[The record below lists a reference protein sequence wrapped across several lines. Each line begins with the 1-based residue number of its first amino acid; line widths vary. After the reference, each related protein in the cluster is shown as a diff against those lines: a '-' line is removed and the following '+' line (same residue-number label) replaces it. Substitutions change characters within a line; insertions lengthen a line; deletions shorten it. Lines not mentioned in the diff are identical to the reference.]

1 MNTTDVPPV
10 FHSGHYATYCLN
22 NLLCMGSDLLLLLL
36 MFFFLLYCGNTI
48 DKMKKR
54 ISKNIFHFSHLIIEL
69 KKEKQKKTVFESIL
83 TQNQFKK

>member
-1 MNTTDVPPV
+1 
-10 FHSGHYATYCLN
+10 
-22 NLLCMGSDLLLLLL
+22 MGSDLLLLLL